1 MNAPEL
7 KTPKPIAPQR
17 RRLLL
22 GALALSWLWPLR
34 HAMAAAG
41 TPQQINVLT
50 AYPDEVMR
58 RFETAFEK
66 AYPQYRLNFLWRMP
80 HDALPYLRE
89 HARDGSV
96 DVYWSASPR
105 TFDRLKQ
112 EKLLRKLD
120 IKRKGLP
127 DSIGKT
133 RITDPDGYFTATEI
147 AGYVFA
153 INEASLA
160 ALGVPEPQDWSN
172 LADPRLRGQIALPV
186 PSEVGFAPVMFD
198 IVLQAY
204 GWEKGWALWSEITA
218 LSQLARR
225 GSTFITDIVG
235 SGQAAIGLSMDFFV
249 RAAIANGA
257 VLKLRYPAHNGIN
270 PGQIALPAVSGNP
283 QGAKAFVDFV
293 LSAAGQKLL
302 LDRDI
307 RKLPVRPSVYPSDDK
322 EQFNPFLAARRG
334 MLDYDSERGRW
345 RLAVVSA
352 IFDEMLA
359 KPHQDMV
366 ELWQR
371 VHAAEAAGKDVA
383 AIRALLCQAPIPESE
398 ADSDALRQR
407 FRNDLEGGTL
417 PRQEM
422 TGQWSQA
429 CAFERAKARGA
440 LSAIGA

>member
-1 MNAPEL
+1 MSAPEE
-7 KTPKPIAPQR
+7 KASPR

-34 HAMAAAG
+34 HAMAAARK
-41 TPQQINVLT
+41 PQQINVLT

-58 RFETAFEK
+58 SFEQAFEK
-66 AYPQYRLNFLWRMP
+66 QYPHYRINFLWRMP
-80 HDALPYLRE
+80 HDALPWLRE

-120 IKRKGLP
+120 VKRKALP
-127 DSIGKT
+127 EVVGKT
-133 RITDPDGYFTATEI
+133 RLADPEGYFTATEI

-153 INEASLA
+153 INESALN
-160 ALGVPEPQDWSN
+160 ALGVAEPVDWPQ

-186 PSEVGFAPVMFD
+186 PSNVGFAPVMFD

-204 GWEKGWALWSEITA
+204 GWEKGWALWSEIAA
-218 LSQLARR
+218 LSQLMRR
-225 GSTFITDIVG
+225 GSTFITDTVG

-257 VLKLRYPAHNGIN
+257 MLKTRYPAHNGIN

-283 QGAKAFVDFV
+283 GGAKAFVDFV
-293 LSAAGQKLL
+293 LSETGQKLL
-302 LDRDI
+302 LERDI
-307 RKLPVRPSVYPSDDK
+307 RKLPVRPSVYPTGDNS
-322 EQFNPFLAARRG
+322 QFNPFLAARKG

-345 RLAVVSA
+345 RLAVISA
-352 IFDEMLA
+352 VFDEMLA
-359 KPHQDMV
+359 KPHKEIV

-371 VHAAEAAGKDVA
+371 LHAAEAAGKDA
-383 AIRALLCQAPIPESE
+383 NATRAIRALLCKPPLVESD
-398 ADSDALRQR
+398 ADSEEVKQR

-417 PRQEM
+417 PRQDLLE
-422 TGQWSQA
+422 QWHLA

-440 LSAIGA
+440 LSAIDA